1 MKRYTL
7 YHAYKITDDEKGKLS
22 SWKLRQL
29 REERLAQ
36 LSQEMKSGSPAR
48 EVRYFVSLPTCDA
61 HTKHPTDETSGY
73 AQKVH
78 PAIAQK
84 ISEIVSDGTVEI
96 HEVKRSL
103 RNYVHTQFSKRYQCQ
118 PSPSDRA
125 FHPSLQDIRNH
136 VHKAKKA
143 LELSKLDQENLHL
156 MVKQWE
162 EEQPNSRHFYRPYI
176 MADKSQLP
184 KTGSRQGIQP
194 SGFQGNLG
202 GDDEW
207 NELVGSHTDCSQTF
221 LWVHQTDW
229 QKSLLAR
236 YGNNISM
243 IDATY
248 KTTKYDLAL
257 FFVCVRTNVGY
268 SIVGQFITQS
278 ETAEHIQE
286 ALQILQTWNP
296 GWKPQFFMCDYSEAE
311 VAALEAVFPGVTIY
325 LCDFHREQAWER
337 WTKDG
342 KHGLNENERDQ
353 LLYLLRDCALAPSP
367 VDDANKPRTYYHD
380 KAIENLKQSSVW
392 RSNAQVRSWL
402 QNKWLSIPEVIH

>member
-1 MKRYTL
+1 
-7 YHAYKITDDEKGKLS
+7 
-22 SWKLRQL
+22 
-29 REERLAQ
+29 LAQ

-143 LELSKLDQENLHL
+143 LELSKLDKENLHL
-156 MVKQWE
+156 MVKKREQ
-162 EEQPNSRHFYRPYI
+162 EQPSSRHFYRPYI

-243 IDATY
+243 ILHCFLCVCAQMLDTVL
-248 KTTKYDLAL
+248 LA
-257 FFVCVRTNVGY
+257 
-268 SIVGQFITQS
+268 
-278 ETAEHIQE
+278 
-286 ALQILQTWNP
+286 
-296 GWKPQFFMCDYSEAE
+296 
-311 VAALEAVFPGVTIY
+311 
-325 LCDFHREQAWER
+325 
-337 WTKDG
+337 
-342 KHGLNENERDQ
+342 
-353 LLYLLRDCALAPSP
+353 
-367 VDDANKPRTYYHD
+367 
-380 KAIENLKQSSVW
+380 SSLHNQK
-392 RSNAQVRSWL
+392 R
-402 QNKWLSIPEVIH
+402 LSIYKKLCRSYKPGIQGGSPSSSCATTPKQK

>member
-162 EEQPNSRHFYRPYI
+162 QEQPT
-176 MADKSQLP
+176 Q
-184 KTGSRQGIQP
+184 
-194 SGFQGNLG
+194 
-202 GDDEW
+202 
-207 NELVGSHTDCSQTF
+207 QT
-221 LWVHQTDW
+221 
-229 QKSLLAR
+229 LL
-236 YGNNISM
+236 
-243 IDATY
+243 
-248 KTTKYDLAL
+248 
-257 FFVCVRTNVGY
+257 
-268 SIVGQFITQS
+268 
-278 ETAEHIQE
+278 
-286 ALQILQTWNP
+286 
-296 GWKPQFFMCDYSEAE
+296 
-311 VAALEAVFPGVTIY
+311 
-325 LCDFHREQAWER
+325 
-337 WTKDG
+337 
-342 KHGLNENERDQ
+342 
-353 LLYLLRDCALAPSP
+353 SP
-367 VDDANKPRTYYHD
+367 LHNG
-380 KAIENLKQSSVW
+380 
-392 RSNAQVRSWL
+392 
-402 QNKWLSIPEVIH
+402 

>member
-156 MVKQWE
+156 MVKKWE
-162 EEQPNSRHFYRPYI
+162 QEQPNSRHFYRPYI

-296 GWKPQFFMCDYSEAE
+296 GWKPQFFMCDYSEAK

-325 LCDFHREQAWER
+325 LCDFHRNR
-337 WTKDG
+337 HGRDG
-342 KHGLNENERDQ
+342 QKMESM
-353 LLYLLRDCALAPSP
+353 A
-367 VDDANKPRTYYHD
+367 
-380 KAIENLKQSSVW
+380 
-392 RSNAQVRSWL
+392 
-402 QNKWLSIPEVIH
+402 